1 VPAAV
6 GREFLR
12 VYLYANGNPVMG
24 RDPSGH
30 DSLMEIQIGMVIVGT
45 LNANLKG
52 NQKTSC
58 LDS

>member
-1 VPAAV
+1 
-6 GREFLR
+6 
-12 VYLYANGNPVMG
+12 MG